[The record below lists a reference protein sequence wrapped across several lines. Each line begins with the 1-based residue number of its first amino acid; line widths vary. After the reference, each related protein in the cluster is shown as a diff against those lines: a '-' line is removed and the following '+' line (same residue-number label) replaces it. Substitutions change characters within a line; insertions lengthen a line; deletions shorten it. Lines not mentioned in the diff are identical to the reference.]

1 MNNELIKELFFLD
14 MLERGYYMARRGF
27 IALNI
32 EISDIEIDRFLQSVS
47 DFVEQHHDVLV
58 GD

>member
-1 MNNELIKELFFLD
+1 
-14 MLERGYYMARRGF
+14 MLESGYYMARRGF

-47 DFVEQHHDVLV
+47 SFLEKRHDVLV
-58 GD
+58 GV